1 MVQGGRQKRAKG
13 LTVAFVRSV
22 KEPGKYGDQHGLMLR
37 VAPGGSKQWVWRGT
51 VRGERIDLGLGS
63 AVYTSLSE
71 ARQKAFDY
79 RKLSRAGGD
88 PRELRRRPEIPS
100 FEEAVEKVIA
110 IHKPTWRNARQAE
123 IWRASLR
130 DYALPRLAKKRI
142 DQIDAGDVMACLIPH
157 WQTRTETMRRVRQRI
172 GAIMKW
178 AVAQGYRNDNP
189 AGEAISAALP
199 KANGPKKHLA
209 ALPHAQVKSAIEKI
223 RQSGAHPSTVLCFE
237 FITLTACRSGE
248 ARGAKWDEVDLEK
261 AIWIVPGERT
271 KTGKEHRVPLS
282 SQALKVLTK
291 AQEFSGESTL
301 VFPSPTRKVLSD
313 STISK
318 LVRENGIPGTVHGM
332 RSSFR
337 DFCAESGVAREIAEQ
352 CLAHTVGGVEG
363 AYFRSDVLEARR
375 EVMERWGAY
384 ISEGAGNE

>member
-1 MVQGGRQKRAKG
+1 MAKRG
-13 LTVAFVRSV
+13 LTAAFVRSV

-37 VAPGGSKQWVWRGT
+37 VAPGGSKQFIWRGT
-51 VRGERIDLGLGS
+51 VHGKRIDLGLGGFP
-63 AVYTSLSE
+63 YTSLAE
-71 ARQKAFDY
+71 ARQRAFDY
-79 RKLSRAGGD
+79 RKLARAGGD
-88 PRELRRRPEIPS
+88 PRELKQSLVIPT
-100 FEEAVEKVIA
+100 FAEAVEKVIE
-110 IHKPTWRNARQAE
+110 IHRPTWRNNRTAKN
-123 IWRASLR
+123 WRASLR
-130 DYALPRLAKKRI
+130 DYAEPRLGRKRI
-142 DQIDAGDVMACLIPH
+142 DQITTADVMACIIPH
-157 WQTRTETMRRVRQRI
+157 WEAKRETAQQVRRRLS
-172 GAIMKW
+172 AIFKW
-178 AVAQGYRNDNP
+178 AIAEGYRNDNP

-248 ARGAKWDEVDLEK
+248 ARGAKWDEIDLEK
-261 AIWIVPGERT
+261 AVWIVPGERT

-291 AQEFSGESTL
+291 AREFSGEGTL
-301 VFPSPTRKVLSD
+301 VFPSPTGKILSD

-318 LVRENGIPGTVHGM
+318 LVRENQIPGTVHGM

-337 DFCAESGVAREIAEQ
+337 DRCAETGVPREIAEA
-352 CLAHTVGGVEG
+352 CLAHTVRGVEG

-375 EVMERWGAY
+375 EVMEKWGAY
-384 ISEGAGNE
+384 ISEGADNG